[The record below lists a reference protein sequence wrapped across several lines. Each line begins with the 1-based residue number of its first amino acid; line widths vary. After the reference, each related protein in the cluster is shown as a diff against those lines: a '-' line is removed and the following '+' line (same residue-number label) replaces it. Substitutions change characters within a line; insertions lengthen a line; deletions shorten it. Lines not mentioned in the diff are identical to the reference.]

1 MKFRNVFCS
10 VVLLGSIM
18 IGGSTV
24 EQKYY
29 MLEPVPITKV
39 RIYDEFWSPRIET
52 NHKVGISHT
61 FKKCEETGSLS
72 NFDKAAGLIQGDHRG
87 TRAND
92 SDVYKIIEGAAYSL
106 QSHSDHKLEAYV
118 DSLIDRI
125 VAAQQDDGYL
135 NTYFTIEEKEKKWEN
150 LRQWHEL
157 YCAGHFFEAAVAY
170 YQATGKRKILDAA
183 IKFADLI
190 DSIFGPGKRY
200 DVPGHQEIELALIKL
215 YRLTGE
221 KRYLNLSKFFLDE
234 RGYAHGTERKSFNS
248 KGAIRNKDW
257 PLNREER
264 IKLRLIRNGRM
275 QDHKPLIEQ
284 YEAVGHAVR
293 AGYVYSGMAD
303 VTMLTPAPGYVKSLD
318 HLWSDVVKKKLYITG
333 GIGTAQY
340 HDEGFG
346 DPYKLPNEKAY
357 CETCAAV
364 ANIFWNHRLN
374 LLHGEAKYID
384 ILELSLYNGFLSSV
398 SLSGDQFFY
407 RNPLASQGKF
417 QRKSWYEPACCPSN
431 VVRFFPQISR
441 YIYAFDSDDI
451 YVNLFVGSTSEVSIK
466 GNMVKLTQI
475 TRYPWDGKVKII
487 IEPDKE
493 QNFGINVR
501 YPGWSR
507 GMPVPSDLYRF
518 ADDPDKKKI
527 KVKLAINGQEIENLK
542 MRKGYVRLS
551 RRWRKGDRIEF
562 DLPMPVRRVHAHPNI
577 EANRD
582 RVALMRGPIVY
593 CLEEKDNS
601 HYFRNIDQV
610 HLSNESACT
619 SEYYND
625 LLGGVVV
632 IKGKALLRHTLQA
645 KSEAIDFMAV
655 PYYSW
660 NNRGLG
666 KMAVWLPHEA
676 E

>member
-1 MKFRNVFCS
+1 M
-10 VVLLGSIM
+10 
-18 IGGSTV
+18 
-24 EQKYY
+24 
-29 MLEPVPITKV
+29 
-39 RIYDEFWSPRIET
+39 
-52 NHKVGISHT
+52 
-61 FKKCEETGSLS
+61 
-72 NFDKAAGLIQGDHRG
+72 
-87 TRAND
+87 
-92 SDVYKIIEGAAYSL
+92 
-106 QSHSDHKLEAYV
+106 
-118 DSLIDRI
+118 
-125 VAAQQDDGYL
+125 AAQQDDGYL

-248 KGAIRNKDW
+248 KGAIRHKDW

-284 YEAVGHAVR
+284 YEAIGHAVR

-318 HLWSDVVKKKLYITG
+318 YLWSDVVKKKLYITG

-407 RNPLASQGKF
+407 RTRAPVLLLQGL
-417 QRKSWYEPACCPSN
+417 RKLSGDIANLLNWQFY
-431 VVRFFPQISR
+431 F
-441 YIYAFDSDDI
+441 AF
-451 YVNLFVGSTSEVSIK
+451 
-466 GNMVKLTQI
+466 
-475 TRYPWDGKVKII
+475 R
-487 IEPDKE
+487 
-493 QNFGINVR
+493 R
-501 YPGWSR
+501 CR
-507 GMPVPSDLYRF
+507 GGCGRC
-518 ADDPDKKKI
+518 
-527 KVKLAINGQEIENLK
+527 
-542 MRKGYVRLS
+542 S
-551 RRWRKGDRIEF
+551 RR
-562 DLPMPVRRVHAHPNI
+562 
-577 EANRD
+577 
-582 RVALMRGPIVY
+582 
-593 CLEEKDNS
+593 
-601 HYFRNIDQV
+601 
-610 HLSNESACT
+610 
-619 SEYYND
+619 
-625 LLGGVVV
+625 
-632 IKGKALLRHTLQA
+632 
-645 KSEAIDFMAV
+645 
-655 PYYSW
+655 
-660 NNRGLG
+660 
-666 KMAVWLPHEA
+666 
-676 E
+676 